1 MISLSKN
8 LISEKFDSVYINF
21 FNSPKTMTL
30 SLQITSPKF
39 LDKSFTTQMDLV
51 SGKVFYHSKLGEY
64 LDMLP
69 WQVAEEIQRAIWRY
83 KFSSKVLVIPK
94 PLYFD
99 WDNDTICHQPIQK
112 YIKRRLTHQ
121 QDQLVEVRQMGD
133 NWHRS
138 ITDGTTYPDRLM
150 RSIEQLKK
158 MTPQDVLNADP
169 DKYSHGDECKQLK
182 YEINKIRSIT
192 PEISQMNLNVDYE
205 DVCHC
210 FNKDG
215 CMCGTSVNF
224 IKTFKIPMELTTK
237 YEFICH
243 KVGRGFV
250 PDNSRSLDT
259 IDRKACA
266 LKCCFKHRDK
276 LDIMSVKEVDEYLED
291 HLAQHGYIQR
301 NGYWCDISSNDA
313 CRFTTDKR
321 TKKGKCVLW
330 EKIKVRQTRHMMEVG
345 NFGGG
350 HIIKNTRQRDEYG
363 NSVYH
368 YPEIYF
374 PKLSKRLEKNKDK
387 LKYNYFSG

>member
-1 MISLSKN
+1 LISLSKN

-69 WQVAEEIQRAIWRY
+69 WQVTEEIQRAIWRY
-83 KFSSKVLVIPK
+83 KFSNKVLVIPK

-99 WDNDTICHQPIQK
+99 WDNDTICHLPIQK
-112 YIKRRLTHQ
+112 YINRQLRI
-121 QDQLVEVRQMGD
+121 DQNQMADVRQMGD

-158 MTPQDVLNADP
+158 MTPQDVLNAEP
-169 DKYSHGDECKQLK
+169 DKYAHADECKKLK

-192 PEISQMNLNVDYE
+192 PEISQMNLNVDYH

-243 KVGRGFV
+243 KVGRGFI
-250 PDNSRSLDT
+250 PDHSRSLDT

-266 LKCCFKHRDK
+266 LKCCDKHKKLLRD
-276 LDIMSVKEVDEYLED
+276 MSIKEVDEYLED

-301 NGYWCDISSNDA
+301 NGYWCDISSNDT
-313 CRFTTDKR
+313 CRFTKDKR
-321 TKKGKCVLW
+321 TKKDKDVRW
-330 EKIKVRQTRHMMEVG
+330 EKIKVRRLRHTMEVG
-345 NFGGG
+345 RVCGGYVSK
-350 HIIKNTRQRDEYG
+350 IITPRDKYG
-363 NSVYH
+363 NTMYE

-374 PKLSKRLEKNKDK
+374 PKLSKKLEKNKDK
-387 LKYNYFSG
+387 LKYNNDSG